1 MSARGVVRFGVFE
14 VDLAARE
21 LRKRGVR
28 VKLQEQPFRLLAALL
43 ERPGQVVTREEI
55 QARLWPDDT
64 FVDFDKSLNT
74 AAQKVRQALGDS
86 AETPRFVETIP
97 RRGYRFVAPVEH
109 SVPPGTVKPQ
119 AALWPRWIRV
129 SGSLIGISVVIGAV
143 LILGWDRQRV
153 EPSTGL
159 TGQPVLRQITFDTGL
174 TTAPAVSP
182 DGTLLAYA
190 SDRSGDGNLDIWVQK
205 LPNGEPIRLT
215 EHPAADTEPDFS
227 PDSSTIVFA
236 SARDGGAI
244 LTVPALGGKI
254 TRIAGAGARPRFSP
268 DGSTVL
274 YFVGLYDASSLGQ
287 QTIEA
292 VSLRGDESRR
302 IAPGQAPV
310 WSPDG
315 ESVISTAQSAGG
327 DWILTTVESGESG
340 PLGIADYLRSHGLSP
355 SAYSGSWFR
364 PDRFDQQTN
373 AVVFTA
379 RLSDG
384 LNIWR
389 LSLDPQN
396 WEPTNPP
403 ERLTFGVGDDTSPN
417 LLPTGELIFARSTSN
432 FDVWAVPIDADQG
445 RVRGEAYRLTDDPRD
460 ELGPSASADGKRLT
474 YGLRQGRQWSLWAKD
489 LDNGRS
495 WSFPIDDT
503 SRVYPSITSSGTRL
517 AYSIRPP
524 GQSGT
529 STLFTAPFEGGPPTK
544 VCSGCGDPRQWTLD
558 ESAIVTE
565 GRGADGRGSAN
576 VNLVAVEE
584 GTLQVIADSAV
595 DEGKD
600 LAVYDG
606 SLSPDGKWVAFHQ
619 LTDSAARRIFVAPVP
634 EGRTMTEPDWIPIT
648 DGSYLEGSA
657 KWSPNGRLLYF
668 ISNRD
673 GSHCIWAQRLDEI
686 SKEPLG
692 EPFEVFAIH
701 DARRRLLGRTSFRG
715 VGLNVL
721 ADRLILSID
730 ETTSNVW
737 MSTYE

>member
-1 MSARGVVRFGVFE
+1 MSDRGVVRFGVFE
-14 VDLAARE
+14 VDLTARE

-28 VKLQEQPFRLLAALL
+28 IKLQDQPFRVLEALL
-43 ERPGQVVTREEI
+43 ERPGEIVTREELK
-55 QARLWPDDT
+55 QRLWADDE
-64 FVDFDKSLNT
+64 FVEFDKSLNT
-74 AAQKVRQALGDS
+74 AVQKIRQALSDS
-86 AETPRFVETIP
+86 AETPRFLETVP
-97 RRGYRFVAPVEH
+97 RRGYRFVAPVER
-109 SVPPGTVKPQ
+109 SVSPGAVKTQP
-119 AALWPRWIRV
+119 APGPRWIRV
-129 SGSLIGISVVIGAV
+129 SGGLIGISIVVGAI
-143 LILGWDRQRV
+143 LILGSGRQGS
-153 EPSTGL
+153 EPSSGL
-159 TGQPVLRQITFDTGL
+159 TGQPILRQISFDTGL

-190 SDRSGDGNLDIWVQK
+190 SDRSGDGNLDIWVRR

-215 EHPAADTEPDFS
+215 EHPAPDTEPDFS

-268 DGSTVL
+268 DGSAVL

-302 IAPGQAPV
+302 VAPGQAPV

-315 ESVISTAQSAGG
+315 EFVISTAQSARG
-327 DWILTTVESGESG
+327 DWILTNVQSGESV
-340 PLGIADYLRSHGLSP
+340 PLGIADYLRSHSLSP

-364 PDRFDQQTN
+364 PDRFDPQTN

-396 WEPTNPP
+396 WEPTSPP

-417 LLPTGELIFARSTSN
+417 LLSTGELIFARSTSN
-432 FDVWAVPIDADQG
+432 FDVWAVPFDADQG

-460 ELGPSASADGKRLT
+460 ELGPSVSGDGKRLA

-489 LDNGRS
+489 LERGRS

-503 SRVYPSITSSGTRL
+503 SRVYPSITSSGMRL
-517 AYSIRPP
+517 AYEIRPP
-524 GQSGT
+524 GQSRS
-529 STLFTAPFEGGPPTK
+529 STLFTAPFEGGPPTR
-544 VCSGCGDPRQWTLD
+544 VCSDCGDPRQWTLD

-576 VNLVAVEE
+576 VNLVAVED
-584 GTLQVIADSAV
+584 GALQVLADSAV
-595 DEGKD
+595 NAGKD

-606 SLSPDGKWVAFHQ
+606 SLSSDGKWVAFHQ
-619 LTDSAARRIFVAPVP
+619 LTDSAARQIFVAPVL

-648 DGSYLEGSA
+648 DGSYLEGYA

-673 GSHCIWAQRLDEI
+673 GSHCIWAQRLDTI
-686 SKEPLG
+686 SKQPLG

-701 DARRRLLGRTSFRG
+701 DARRRLLGRTNFRG

-721 ADRLILSID
+721 ADRLVLSID